1 MGTGPLSDRH
11 YPFVAV
17 ILRALL
23 HVECTLA
30 RPAL

>member
-1 MGTGPLSDRH
+1 VTDIT
-11 YPFVAV
+11 PFVAV